1 MNNTLSNNGI
11 DFKSTKLAKEILR
24 NRMNVNKR
32 SLSSMWQTNNRSN
45 NFTTRFMGYMYE
57 DTTMTKEQQKE
68 VVLERMKLKMENT
81 EKKRQILKYETIKKK
96 RILSLYKQKWDVKLK
111 NTDMPVEKLENVLSV
126 KANRKRQRRAVLRIQ
141 TSVRRFLAQKKFKV
155 LVLKRHNAA

>member
-11 DFKSTKLAKEILR
+11 KFKSTKLVKEILK
-24 NRMNVNKR
+24 NRMDVNKR
-32 SLSSMWQTNNRSN
+32 SLSSMWNTNNRSN

-68 VVLERMKLKMENT
+68 IVLERMKLKMEKT
-81 EKKRQILKYETIKKK
+81 EKKRQNLKREAIKKK
-96 RILSLYKQKWDVKLK
+96 RILTLYKQKWDVEIK
-111 NTDMPVEKLENVLSV
+111 NTDMPVEKLENVLSE

-141 TSVRRFLAQKKFKV
+141 TSVRRFLVQKKYKA